1 VNKYHFVQ
9 QECQECKHIW
19 WLISDQP
26 IDYYLYI
33 TWIVAISAEHLV
45 LRQEREN
52 NENNSM

>member
-1 VNKYHFVQ
+1 MNKYHFVQ